1 MTTKGL
7 NMQKEK
13 NGVLGD
19 LWKQGHLQKI
29 NDDLL
34 ELYNSPGMALHFQPT
49 NLRKLKA
56 IIHRL
61 IDFEDHV

>member
-19 LWKQGHLQKI
+19 LWKQRHLQKI

-34 ELYNSPGMALHFQPT
+34 KLYNSPGMALHFQPT
-49 NLRKLKA
+49 NLRKL
-56 IIHRL
+56 
-61 IDFEDHV
+61 

>member
-19 LWKQGHLQKI
+19 LWKQRYLQKI

-49 NLRKLKA
+49 NLIKLKA

>member
-1 MTTKGL
+1 
-7 NMQKEK
+7 MQKEK

-19 LWKQGHLQKI
+19 PWKQRHLQKI